1 VRNRR
6 LPIGLKLGAS
16 FGVVIILIVA
26 IVALSVARMSSMDAK
41 AQAVGTSDLP
51 SVATIG
57 DINGAVSIYRA
68 RQFRHILTNDDAT
81 MADTEKRLTE
91 ADATANRD
99 FAAYRATISN
109 AGDRGLWARARAE
122 WKAYRKATAGFLA
135 LSRANRIDAATAV
148 VNQGTALSDQMGVTL
163 DRWAAYNRA
172 LADRDVTS
180 AHRAYTSAKAIMLV
194 LALVALLLAAT
205 VAFLITRAVKRSVA
219 AVLDRLTSLRE
230 RDTTDLRAAMDRMAQ
245 GDLTATVE
253 PVTEPIAS
261 WSNDELGDVAQ
272 AVNAVRDNTIASVAS
287 YNASR
292 ESLAAMI
299 GQVAGTASTVSSA
312 SSQMASTSEEAGRAV
327 GEIAHAVG
335 DVAEGSQKQV
345 MGIDEAR
352 RLTDEVSG
360 ASTRSA
366 EDATATAQAAEAAR
380 AIAAEGATAV
390 TEATEAM
397 QSVKGASAQAADAIR
412 ALGRKSGEIG
422 GIVDAITNIAEQTN
436 LLALNAAIEA
446 ARAGEQGRGFAVVA
460 DEVRKLA
467 EESQEAAASIATLIG
482 EVQSETGRA
491 VEVVEDG
498 AARTEQGAATVEQA
512 REAFQRIGSSVED
525 VTTRVAQIAAS
536 IQQIAASSQ
545 MMGDRMA
552 EVAAVAEQASA
563 SAEEVSASTEQT
575 SASTQEI
582 AASAG
587 ELARTASDLEA
598 LVAQFQLR

>member
-1 VRNRR
+1 MVDTERR
-6 LPIGLKLGAS
+6 LK
-16 FGVVIILIVA
+16 
-26 IVALSVARMSSMDAK
+26 
-41 AQAVGTSDLP
+41 
-51 SVATIG
+51 
-57 DINGAVSIYRA
+57 
-68 RQFRHILTNDDAT
+68 
-81 MADTEKRLTE
+81 E
-91 ADATANRD
+91 ADATADKD
-99 FAAYRATISN
+99 FAAYRAVV
-109 AGDRGLWARARAE
+109 ADARDRALWLRFEAE
-122 WKAYRKATAGFLA
+122 WKAYKKVTAGFLA
-135 LSRANRIDAATAV
+135 PSRANRTVAATAA
-148 VNQGTALSDQMGVTL
+148 VNKGTALSDAMGATL
-163 DRWAAYNRA
+163 DKWAAYNRT
-172 LADRDVTS
+172 LADRDVKSTHS
-180 AHRAYTSAKAIMLV
+180 AYTSAKAIMLL
-194 LALVALLLAAT
+194 LALVALLVAAA
-205 VAFLITRAVKRSVA
+205 VAVLITLSVKRAVA
-219 AVLDRLTSLRE
+219 AILDRLTSLRE
-230 RDTTDLRAAMDRMAQ
+230 RDTTDLRAAMDRMAA
-245 GDLTATVE
+245 GDLTATVA

-272 AVNAVRDNTIASVAS
+272 AVNAVRDNTIASVES

-299 GQVAGTASTVSSA
+299 GQVAGTAATVSSA
-312 SSQMASTSEEAGRAV
+312 STQMASTSEEAGRAV

-345 MGIDEAR
+345 VGIDDAR
-352 RLTDEVSG
+352 RLTDEVSE

-397 QSVKGASAQAADAIR
+397 ESVKSASAQAADAIR
-412 ALGRKSGEIG
+412 ALGRKSDEIG

-512 REAFQRIGSSVED
+512 REAFQRIGGSVED
-525 VTTRVAQIAAS
+525 VTARVAQIAAS
-536 IQQIAASSQ
+536 IQQIAASSSL
-545 MMGDRMA
+545 MGDRMT
-552 EVAAVAEQASA
+552 EVAAVAEEASA

-598 LVAQFQLR
+598 LVAQFNLR

>member
-26 IVALSVARMSSMDAK
+26 IVGLAVSRMSTMDSKAKNVGSM
-41 AQAVGTSDLP
+41 DLP
-51 SVATIG
+51 SAVTIG
-57 DINGAVSIYRA
+57 TINGAANAYRA
-68 RQFRHILTNDDAT
+68 RQFRHILTTDDAT
-81 MADTEKRLTE
+81 MRDTESRLRWADTTVAQSFRT
-91 ADATANRD
+91 
-99 FAAYRATISN
+99 YQATISD
-109 AGDRGLWARARAE
+109 ATDRALWTRASSE
-122 WKAYRKATAGFLA
+122 WESYESLTASFLK
-135 LSRANRIDAATAV
+135 LSRANRTLAATAQ
-148 VNQGTALSDQMGVTL
+148 VNKGTAVYDQLTATL
-163 DRWAAYNRA
+163 DRWAAYNQT
-172 LADRDVTS
+172 LANRDVRST
-180 AHRAYTSAKAIMLV
+180 HNAYTSAKAIMFV
-194 LALVALLLAAT
+194 LAIVALLVAAG
-205 VAFLITRAVKRSVA
+205 VAVLITLAVKRSVA
-219 AVLDRLTSLRE
+219 AVLNRLTSLRE
-230 RDTTDLRAAMDRMAQ
+230 NDTTDLRAAMDRMAQ
-245 GDLTATVE
+245 GDLTATVT

-272 AVNAVRDNTIASVAS
+272 AVNAVRDNTIASVES

-292 ESLAAMI
+292 ESLATMI
-299 GQVAGTASTVSSA
+299 GQVAGTASVVSSA
-312 SSQMASTSEEAGRAV
+312 STQMASTSEEAGRAV

-352 RLTDEVSG
+352 RLTDEVSE

-380 AIAAEGATAV
+380 TIAAEGATAV

-397 QSVKGASAQAADAIR
+397 QSVKSASAQAADAIR
-412 ALGRKSGEIG
+412 ALGRKSDEIG
-422 GIVDAITNIAEQTN
+422 GIVGAITNIAEQTN

-512 REAFQRIGSSVED
+512 REAFQRIGGSVED
-525 VTTRVAQIAAS
+525 VTARVAQIAAS
-536 IQQIAASSQ
+536 IQQIAASSSL
-545 MMGDRMA
+545 MGDRMT
-552 EVAAVAEQASA
+552 EVAAVAEEASA

-582 AASAG
+582 AASASD
-587 ELARTASDLEA
+587 LARTASDLEA
-598 LVAQFQLR
+598 LVAQFNLR